1 MSGAKLGYKPVDY
14 TEQWIKDSI
23 QKLAYGANTEDA
35 KEYILG
41 QLFGYIEDCE
51 RHKRLTIKYAK
62 HLAKKYPE
70 YHKQQFEGKNGADS
84 DNEKGYWR
92 GMADSVL
99 AILTDW
105 KHHGLIAHTGLYG
118 DDWPKE
124 EGKEV

>member
-1 MSGAKLGYKPVDY
+1 MSELAKMKNALSLYATLEYAGDPAQ
-14 TEQWIKDSI
+14 EIAWIEAN
-23 QKLAYGANTEDA
+23 AYLTKA
-35 KEYILG
+35 I
-41 QLFGYIEDCE
+41 
-51 RHKRLTIKYAK
+51 KRLELVEKYAK

-124 EGKEV
+124 EGNTK